1 MCGVDEGGHESDMNP
16 STELRDR
23 ASLLARANARSALA
37 IARSVPAPWFRAQAL
52 AAVARWIDDFSV
64 GIIAAESLAAAADCA
79 DDYQC
84 AAVSAWPIRAL
95 AERGCLREANEALV
109 TARQR
114 ALLAEPA
121 GSRAE
126 ALHSLLEGGWLLG
139 ASHRRQLVSDL
150 FGLQA
155 ASGHWRAAR
164 ALVDALGMLAGVD
177 RRAAED
183 LASTIR
189 DEKCRTK
196 AFAAIS
202 AGDRRPRSY
211 F

>member
-1 MCGVDEGGHESDMNP
+1 MNP

-23 ASLLARANARSALA
+23 AFLLAEANARSALA
-37 IARSVPAPWFRAQAL
+37 IARSVPDPWFRAQAL
-52 AAVARWIDDFSV
+52 AAVARWIDEFSV
-64 GIIAAESLAAAADCA
+64 GIIAAESLAAAEACA
-79 DDYQC
+79 DDYQR

-95 AERGCLREANEALV
+95 AERGCLREANEALAA
-109 TARQR
+109 ARQR

-126 ALHSLLEGGWLLG
+126 ALMSLLEGGWLLG
-139 ASHRRQLVSDL
+139 ASNRRQLVSDL
-150 FGLQA
+150 LELQA

-164 ALVDALGMLAGVD
+164 ALVDALGMLARVD
-177 RRAAED
+177 RSMAED

-189 DEKCRTK
+189 DDKCRTK
-196 AFAAIS
+196 ALAAIS
-202 AGDRRPRSY
+202 AGDCRPRSY